1 MTKEEKEAIF
11 FELNCLEFNGSDDA
25 ALELINK
32 YPFIG
37 SFVFE
42 ANSISLSYIA
52 AAGFLKSVKRLLEL
66 GSNPNFRDSNNSSV
80 LYHAIAG
87 GHIDVAKVLLEHGV
101 SPNSERIILRAANCS
116 HADHDG
122 CVELVKLLVKH
133 GARLN
138 DLYAMFGDKKNAR
151 TALDFVSAGSPMHAF
166 LRSIGAKTAKEV
178 LAENPKAPISD
189 E

>member
-1 MTKEEKEAIF
+1 MNEDEKEQLF
-11 FELNCLEFNGSDDA
+11 FQLNGYQESDVQATQLLQKHSFLATYLFDGTTS
-25 ALELINK
+25 ALETMARNGWLK
-32 YPFIG
+32 A
-37 SFVFE
+37 VTLML
-42 ANSISLSYIA
+42 SLGA
-52 AAGFLKSVKRLLEL
+52 SVDLPN
-66 GSNPNFRDSNNSSV
+66 GNFRPLRSAVSK
-80 LYHAIAG
+80 
-87 GHIDVAKVLLEHGV
+87 GHKDVAQILLTHGAD
-101 SPNSERIILRAANCS
+101 PNRERTLVCAIQAKAEP
-116 HADHDG
+116 HD
-122 CVELVKLLVKH
+122 CIELVKLLVKH